1 METQMKKIIVAT
13 LVALA
18 GVYSATASSAVTA
31 DALPAGSS
39 KTRQQVQAELAN
51 AIAAG
56 ELREVHGEG
65 SANMSKAEPSTS
77 TLTRAQVLAELKRA
91 RDSGELFEYSRNS
104 SNWANAP
111 KKFEGTQVSR
121 EQVQAEF
128 LRARESGEQRA
139 LNRNQA
145 SKM

>member
-1 METQMKKIIVAT
+1 MKKIVVVT
-13 LVALA
+13 LLALA
-18 GVYSATASSAVTA
+18 GFYSTTASSAVTA

-39 KTRQQVQAELAN
+39 KTRQQVQAELAK

-56 ELREVHGEG
+56 ELREIHGE
-65 SANMSKAEPSTS
+65 SRANILQAEPSTGS
-77 TLTRAQVLAELKRA
+77 LTRAQVLAELKRA
-91 RDSGELFEYSRNS
+91 RDSGEFVEHSRNS

-111 KKFEGTQVSR
+111 RKYEGTPVSR

-128 LRARESGEQRA
+128 RRARESGEFRT

-145 SKM
+145 SGI